1 MRALRPFISSAL
13 ALMSAACASVQA
25 PAAPVTAIRGPDETA
40 IKTDY
45 TDALRCLA
53 GHARSQSYAPPRVAV
68 GHITDLTG
76 ASDYVSG
83 RRLTQG
89 ATLMAITAVS
99 DAGMRLVERYDMGVI
114 QVELDYTRNGL
125 VRDSDKVVRD
135 LQQGQIQGA
144 DLYIIGGITEFNPNV
159 RSRGADGFVG
169 GGDERS
175 WALSVGANDYVIDIG
190 IDLRLVDARSSE
202 VLAVRSYRKQVIG
215 REVEAGVFDFID
227 GGIIDIGGGQRAVE
241 PVQSAVRT
249 MIDRGVFEFMAA
261 VYSLRP
267 EDCTAR
273 DFVADNT
280 SANMSMR
287 GSDSTSLSPEMQ
299 AAEAE
304 AARLSLS
311 ERPMGD
317 DIRALLRSR
326 QK

>member
-1 MRALRPFISSAL
+1 MSLAL
-13 ALMSAACASVQA
+13 ALLSAGCASVEA
-25 PAAPVTAIRGPDETA
+25 PAASVAPIRGPDETA
-40 IKTDY
+40 IRTDY

-53 GHARSQSYAPPRVAV
+53 GHARSQNYPAPRVAV

-76 ASDYVSG
+76 ASDYFAG

-125 VRDSDKVVRD
+125 VRDSDTIVRD
-135 LQQGQIQGA
+135 LQKGQLQGA
-144 DLYIIGGITEFNPNV
+144 DLYIIGGITEFNPNI

-169 GGDERS
+169 GGEENS
-175 WALSVGANDYVIDIG
+175 WAVSVGANDYVIDVG

-202 VLAVRSYRKQVIG
+202 VLAVRSFRKQVVG

-273 DFVADNT
+273 DFVAD
-280 SANMSMR
+280 SAAPGMSIR
-287 GSDSTSLSPEMQ
+287 GSDSSVLTPEAQ

-311 ERPMGD
+311 ERPVGN
-317 DIRALLRSR
+317 DIRSLLRSR
-326 QK
+326 QN